1 MEPLVQR
8 FRETQAL
15 EKLVG
20 KADSF
25 LQAIKNLPA
34 ITRGDASAVISGE
47 TGTGKELVA
56 RAIHYVSKRA
66 RYPFIPINCGALP
79 DTLLED
85 ELFGHERGAF
95 TDAHARRQ
103 GLIAQAD
110 KGTVFLDEVDALSAR
125 AQIVLLRV
133 LQDKR
138 FRAIGGACEHQA
150 DVRIIAATNTS
161 LEELVRAGR
170 FRSDLFYRL
179 SIFSL
184 HLPPLRERR
193 EDLPMLASHFAQKHS
208 LPDQKTPA
216 ISSSALAAMMTYDW
230 PGNVR
235 ELENAIIRGIHFCQ
249 NETIE
254 TGDLGIRLPEER
266 TPATIVSS
274 QNELPSFKVRKQEV
288 IEAFERDYLTLLMQ
302 KHHGNVTQ
310 AARAAGKERRDLG
323 KMLKKYRIDPKLFGS
338 IATAQH

>member
-1 MEPLVQR
+1 
-8 FRETQAL
+8 
-15 EKLVG
+15 
-20 KADSF
+20 
-25 LQAIKNLPA
+25 
-34 ITRGDASAVISGE
+34 
-47 TGTGKELVA
+47 LVA